1 MRAAGVARGEARE
14 IALTWEMTLTRDE
27 FFRWLPAAVDFAP
40 YRVSGNRI
48 ECVAGERTWS
58 IVMEPMADH
67 CIGLLR
73 LPRHRVSLR
82 LWGYTAAEVEAFVT
96 RFKLYFHRGGG

>member
-1 MRAAGVARGEARE
+1 MRAAQVAGDKARE
-14 IALTWEMTLTRDE
+14 IALTREMTLTSDE

-58 IVMEPMADH
+58 IVVEPMADL

-82 LWGYTAAEVEAFVT
+82 FCGYTTAEVEAFVK
-96 RFKLYFHRGGG
+96 RFNLYFQRGGG

>member
-1 MRAAGVARGEARE
+1 MRAAGAAGGEARE

-27 FFRWLPAAVDFAP
+27 FFRLLPAAVYFAP

-58 IVMEPMADH
+58 IVVEPMADH

-73 LPRHRVSLR
+73 LARHRVSLR
-82 LWGYTAAEVEAFVT
+82 FCGYTAAEVKAFVK
-96 RFKLYFHRGGG
+96 RFKLYFQRGGG